1 MNEKKNVWEKI
12 KSLLD
17 SVLKAKE
24 ELVEGSEVFLET
36 GKRKLFEFRIFLKR
50 YLKYIIFI
58 LVSVIVIAIAFH
70 ILVTGFIEHIIMPLI
85 GLSTKSGN
93 WQDIKIHIGKTAL
106 GIGELL
112 RAIIY
117 FAIVIIVVTIILRR
131 IVKKPEAP
139 VEKTKRCP
147 MCGEIILEVARKC
160 KHCGTVFEKRRDYAY
175 QSRRYSSSSSD
186 KKPRRRSSPSRR
198 YRDRNR

>member
-1 MNEKKNVWEKI
+1 MNQKKNVWEKI

-17 SVLKAKE
+17 SILKAKE
-24 ELVEGSEVFLET
+24 ELVEGSEVFLES
-36 GKRKLFEFRIFLKR
+36 GKRKLFEFKIFLKK
-50 YLKYIIFI
+50 YLKYIILV
-58 LVSVIVIAIAFH
+58 LVSVIVIAIAFD
-70 ILVTGFIEHIIMPLI
+70 ILITGFVDQIIMPLI
-85 GLSTKSGN
+85 GLSTRTGN

-117 FAIVIIVVTIILRR
+117 FAIVIIVVLIILRR

-160 KHCGTVFEKRRDYAY
+160 KHCGTVFEKRSGFTY

-186 KKPRRRSSPSRR
+186 KRSRRRTSPSRR
-198 YRDRNR
+198 HRDRNR